1 MAKKPKSPI
10 QTAPIRLASPHQEHE
25 RAHAMGGEK
34 GRELWLPVERTPGTR
49 RRWGMSVGMDCT
61 SHALQVA
68 TSAAAGA
75 AATGGEEEEQQEAAA
90 AAGGGTHGGG
100 GLAGYSAAP
109 SVEASTGERAVSV
122 TPPLGKKKKNL
133 EKDRVDISGE
143 SPDEKKD
150 FAGKPQ

>member
-1 MAKKPKSPI
+1 LQHIRSGED
-10 QTAPIRLASPHQEHE
+10 TGDAPQVGHVGGDGLHQPRLA
-25 RAHAMGGEK
+25 GGH
-34 GRELWLPVERTPGTR
+34 LR
-49 RRWGMSVGMDCT
+49 RRRRRRR
-61 SHALQVA
+61 
-68 TSAAAGA
+68 
-75 AATGGEEEEQQEAAA
+75 TGGEEEEQQEAAA